1 MIVLDTNIISEIMR
15 PRPSVNVTDWLNAQ
29 VTHQL
34 YITSITIAEVLYGLQ
49 ILPEGKR
56 RRKLEQGFETF
67 IANAFDQRILVFDEQ
82 AGRKYAELMA
92 YRKKTGRPMSLPG
105 GQIASIARVHGFSVA
120 TRNIA
125 DFESCGLQLI
135 NPFVTESP

>member
-15 PRPSVNVTDWLNAQ
+15 PRPSANVTNWLNAQ
-29 VTHQL
+29 AAHQL
-34 YITSITIAEVLYGLQ
+34 YVTAVTIAEILYGLQ

-56 RRKLEQGFETF
+56 RRRLEHSFETF
-67 IANAFDQRILVFDEQ
+67 IANAFDQRVLVFDEA

-92 YRKKTGRPMSLPG
+92 YRKKIGQPMSLPD
-105 GQIASIARVHGFSVA
+105 GQIAAIASVHGFSVA
-120 TRNIA
+120 TRNID

-135 NPFVTESP
+135 NPFEQLV